1 MKAGDYTRLVLLA
14 AIWGASFIFMR
25 VAAPAFGT
33 VLTAE
38 GRLLIAGLV
47 LAAWFRITGFDPQW
61 RRYWK
66 PYVAIGLVNLALPSL
81 LYAFALTYIPA
92 SIGAVL
98 NATAPMFGAL
108 LAALFLGER
117 FSVGK
122 AAGCL
127 AGIAGVVLVVKP
139 GALTET
145 PMFGYAAA
153 ACLAA
158 CLCYG
163 YNGVLM
169 RRYAADVP
177 SRGIAVGG
185 QLAAA
190 LMLLPLAPFSPPIGT
205 IGAIETANL
214 LALALFGNALGF
226 AMYFRLISDVGAT
239 RALTVT
245 YLMPF
250 FGLLW
255 GMLFLGESLPASALA
270 GGVLIIAGTVLVT
283 RG

>member
-1 MKAGDYTRLVLLA
+1 MKTADYTRLVLLA

-47 LAAWFRITGFDPQW
+47 LAAWFRFSGFDAQW
-61 RRYWK
+61 RRHWK
-66 PYVAIGLVNLALPSL
+66 AYAAIGLVNLALPSL
-81 LYAFALTYIPA
+81 LYAFALTHIPA

-98 NATAPMFGAL
+98 NSTAPMFGAL
-108 LAALFLGER
+108 LAALFLGEHLTLR
-117 FSVGK
+117 K
-122 AAGCL
+122 AAGCI

-139 GALTET
+139 GTLTQT
-145 PMFGYAAA
+145 PMFGYAAG

-158 CLCYG
+158 CFCYG
-163 YNGVLM
+163 YNGILM
-169 RRYAADVP
+169 KRYASVP

-185 QLAAA
+185 QVAAA
-190 LMLLPLAPFSPPIGT
+190 LMLLPLVPFSPPAAA
-205 IGAIETANL
+205 IGAIEISNL
-214 LALALFGNALGF
+214 LALALLGNALGF
-226 AMYFRLISDVGAT
+226 VMYFRLISDVGAT

-245 YLMPF
+245 YLMPAF
-250 FGLLW
+250 SLLW
-255 GMLFLGESLPASALA
+255 AMLFLGESLPASALA
-270 GGVLIIAGTVLVT
+270 GGALILAGTVLVT

>member
-1 MKAGDYTRLVLLA
+1 MKTADYTRLVLLA
-14 AIWGASFIFMR
+14 ALWGASFIFMR

-47 LAAWFRITGFDPQW
+47 LAAWFRFARFDPQW
-61 RRYWK
+61 RRYWQ
-66 PYVAIGLVNLALPSL
+66 PYAAIGLVNLALPSL
-81 LYAFALTYIPA
+81 FYAFALRYIPA
-92 SIGAVL
+92 SVGAVL
-98 NATAPMFGAL
+98 NSSAPMFGAL

-117 FSVGK
+117 LTVCK
-122 AAGCL
+122 AAGCI
-127 AGIAGVVLVVKP
+127 AGIAGVALVVKP
-139 GALTET
+139 GALAET

-158 CLCYG
+158 CFCYG
-163 YNGVLM
+163 YNGILM
-169 RRYAADVP
+169 KRYAQVP

-185 QLAAA
+185 QIAAA
-190 LMLLPLAPFSPPIGT
+190 LMLLPLMPFSPPT
-205 IGAIETANL
+205 AAIGALEMSNL
-214 LALALFGNALGF
+214 LALALLGNALGF
-226 AMYFRLISDVGAT
+226 VMYFRLISDVGAT

-270 GGVLIIAGTVLVT
+270 GGVLILSGTVLVT
-283 RG
+283 RS

>member
-1 MKAGDYTRLVLLA
+1 MKAGDYARLVALS

-47 LAAWFRITGFDPQW
+47 LAAWFHFRGFDAQW
-61 RRYWK
+61 RRHWK
-66 PYVAIGLVNLALPSL
+66 AYAVIGLVNLALPSL
-81 LYAFALTYIPA
+81 LYAFALSHIPA

-98 NATAPMFGAL
+98 NSTAPMFGAL
-108 LAALFLGER
+108 LAAFFLRER
-117 FSVGK
+117 FTRRM
-122 AAGCL
+122 AAGC
-127 AGIAGVVLVVKP
+127 AAGVAGVALIVQP
-139 GALTET
+139 GAFADT
-145 PMFGYAAA
+145 PMFGYAAG
-153 ACLAA
+153 ACLLA

-169 RRYAADVP
+169 RKHAAGVP

-190 LMLLPLAPFSPPIGT
+190 LMLLPLVPFAPPPGAIGT
-205 IGAIETANL
+205 LEAANL
-214 LALALFGNALGF
+214 LALALLGNALGF
-226 AMYFRLISDVGAT
+226 VMYFRLVSDVGAT

-250 FGLLW
+250 FGLFW
-255 GMLFLGESLPASALA
+255 GMLFLGESLSASALA
-270 GGVLIIAGTVLVT
+270 GGVLILAGTVLVT

>member
-1 MKAGDYTRLVLLA
+1 MKAADYTRLVALA
-14 AIWGASFIFMR
+14 ALWGASFIFMR
-25 VAAPAFGT
+25 VAAPAFGA
-33 VLTAE
+33 VFTAE
-38 GRLLIAGLV
+38 GRLLIAGVV
-47 LAAWFRITGFDPQW
+47 LAAWFRLAGFDPRW
-61 RRYWK
+61 RHHWK
-66 PYVAIGLVNLALPSL
+66 PYAAIGLVNMALPSL
-81 LYAFALTYIPA
+81 LYAFALTHLPA
-92 SIGAVL
+92 SVGAVL
-98 NATAPMFGAL
+98 NSTAPMFGAL
-108 LAALFLGER
+108 LAALLLDER
-117 FSVGK
+117 FTIRK

-127 AGIAGVVLVVKP
+127 AGVAGVALVVQP
-139 GALTET
+139 GDLDLDG
-145 PMFGYAAA
+145 MFGFAVA

-169 RRYAADVP
+169 KRYAEVP
-177 SRGIAVGG
+177 ARGIAVGG

-190 LMLLPLAPFSPPIGT
+190 LMLLPLAPFSPPA
-205 IGAIETANL
+205 GAIGVLEISNL
-214 LALALFGNALGF
+214 LALALLGNALGF
-226 AMYFRLISDVGAT
+226 VMYFRLIADVGAT

-270 GGVLIIAGTVLVT
+270 GGVLILGGTVLVT

>member
-1 MKAGDYTRLVLLA
+1 MKAGDYARLVALS

-47 LAAWFRITGFDPQW
+47 LAAWFHFAGFDAQW
-61 RRYWK
+61 RRHWK
-66 PYVAIGLVNLALPSL
+66 AYAVIGLVNLALPSL
-81 LYAFALTYIPA
+81 LYAFALSHIPA

-98 NATAPMFGAL
+98 NSTAPMFGAL
-108 LAALFLGER
+108 LAAFFLRER
-117 FSVGK
+117 FTRRM
-122 AAGCL
+122 AAGC
-127 AGIAGVVLVVKP
+127 AAGVAGVALIVQP
-139 GALTET
+139 GAFADT
-145 PMFGYAAA
+145 PMFGYAAG
-153 ACLAA
+153 ACLLA

-169 RRYAADVP
+169 RKHAAGVP

-190 LMLLPLAPFSPPIGT
+190 LMLLPLVPFAPPPGAIGT
-205 IGAIETANL
+205 IETANL
-214 LALALFGNALGF
+214 LALALLGNALGF
-226 AMYFRLISDVGAT
+226 VMYFRLVSDVGAT

-250 FGLLW
+250 FGLFW

-270 GGVLIIAGTVLVT
+270 GGVLILAGTVLVT

>member
-1 MKAGDYTRLVLLA
+1 MAAVCAAARPFASRFRTSRRQVRKRPARPRLLCENAAMKAGDYTRLELLA

-47 LAAWFRITGFDPQW
+47 
-61 RRYWK
+61 
-66 PYVAIGLVNLALPSL
+66 
-81 LYAFALTYIPA
+81 
-92 SIGAVL
+92 
-98 NATAPMFGAL
+98 
-108 LAALFLGER
+108 
-117 FSVGK
+117 
-122 AAGCL
+122 
-127 AGIAGVVLVVKP
+127 
-139 GALTET
+139 
-145 PMFGYAAA
+145 
-153 ACLAA
+153 LAA

>member
-1 MKAGDYTRLVLLA
+1 MKTADYTRLTLLA

-47 LAAWFRITGFDPQW
+47 LAAWFRISGFDAQW
-61 RRYWK
+61 RRHWK
-66 PYVAIGLVNLALPSL
+66 PYAAIGLVNLALPSL
-81 LYAFALTYIPA
+81 FYAFALRHIPA

-98 NATAPMFGAL
+98 NSTAPMFGAL
-108 LAALFLGER
+108 LAAFFLGER
-117 FSVGK
+117 LTLRKG
-122 AAGCL
+122 AGCI
-127 AGIAGVVLVVKP
+127 AGIAGVALVVKP
-139 GALTET
+139 GALTEA

-158 CLCYG
+158 CFCYG
-163 YNGVLM
+163 YNGILM
-169 RRYAADVP
+169 KRYAEVP

-185 QLAAA
+185 QIAAA
-190 LMLLPLAPFSPPIGT
+190 LMLLPLVPFSPPT
-205 IGAIETANL
+205 AAVGAIEISNL
-214 LALALFGNALGF
+214 LALALLGNALGF
-226 AMYFRLISDVGAT
+226 VMYFRLISDVGAT

-255 GMLFLGESLPASALA
+255 GMLFLGESLPVSALA
-270 GGVLIIAGTVLVT
+270 GGVLILAGTVLVT

>member
-1 MKAGDYTRLVLLA
+1 MKAGDYARLVALS

-47 LAAWFRITGFDPQW
+47 LAAWFHFRGFDAQW
-61 RRYWK
+61 RRHWK
-66 PYVAIGLVNLALPSL
+66 AYAVIGLVNLSLPSL
-81 LYAFALTYIPA
+81 LYAFALSHIPA

-98 NATAPMFGAL
+98 NSTAPMFGAL
-108 LAALFLGER
+108 LAAFFLRER
-117 FSVGK
+117 FTRRM
-122 AAGCL
+122 AAGC
-127 AGIAGVVLVVKP
+127 AAGVAGVALIVQP
-139 GALTET
+139 GAFADT
-145 PMFGYAAA
+145 PMFGYAAG
-153 ACLAA
+153 ACLLA

-169 RRYAADVP
+169 RKHAAGVP

-190 LMLLPLAPFSPPIGT
+190 LMLLPLVPFAPPPGAIGT
-205 IGAIETANL
+205 LEAANL
-214 LALALFGNALGF
+214 LALALLGNALGF
-226 AMYFRLISDVGAT
+226 VMYFQLVSDVGAT

-250 FGLLW
+250 SGLFW
-255 GMLFLGESLPASALA
+255 GMLFLGESLPASARA
-270 GGVLIIAGTVLVT
+270 GGVLILAGTVLVT
-283 RG
+283 R

>member
-1 MKAGDYTRLVLLA
+1 MNAADYTRLVLLA

-38 GRLLIAGLV
+38 VRLLLAGLV
-47 LAAWFRITGFDPQW
+47 LALWFRFSGFDPQL

-66 PYVAIGLVNLALPSL
+66 PYAAIGLVNLALPSL
-81 LYAFALTYIPA
+81 LYAFALSHIPA
-92 SIGAVL
+92 SVGAVL
-98 NATAPMFGAL
+98 NSTAPMFGAL
-108 LAALFLGER
+108 LAAFFLAER
-117 FSVGK
+117 FSGRM
-122 AAGCL
+122 AAGCA
-127 AGIAGVVLVVKP
+127 AGVAGVVLVVQP
-139 GALTET
+139 GAFADT
-145 PMFGYAAA
+145 PMFGWAAA

-169 RRYAADVP
+169 RRYAANVP

-190 LMLLPLAPFSPPIGT
+190 LMLLPLAPFSAPAGP
-205 IGAIETANL
+205 IGAIEIANL
-214 LALALFGNALGF
+214 LALALLGNALGF
-226 AMYFRLISDVGAT
+226 VMYFRLISDVGAT

-270 GGVLIIAGTVLVT
+270 GGVLILAGTVLVT